1 MHTTAFFEKS
11 EVLVWQPKK
20 SARNW
25 KKRLCLEDQKKT
37 RKKNRQNDEF
47 FCEHEKLEKKSVHA
61 TENSLCGSN
70 ILHALYGI
78 QSFCLF

>member
-11 EVLVWQPKK
+11 EVLVWLPKK
-20 SARNW
+20 VQEIE
-25 KKRLCLEDQKKT
+25 KKAVFRRPEEDQ
-37 RKKNRQNDEF
+37 KKNRQNDEF